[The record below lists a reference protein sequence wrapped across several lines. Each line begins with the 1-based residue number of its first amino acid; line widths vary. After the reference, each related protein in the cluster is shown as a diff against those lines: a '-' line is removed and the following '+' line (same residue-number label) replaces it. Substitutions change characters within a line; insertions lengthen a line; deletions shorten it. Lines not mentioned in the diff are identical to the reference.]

1 MAEHKYPEHY
11 DRYYV
16 PTLKAVLT
24 VAKRRRKPFEV
35 MVADKAVG
43 GKPCAHCGVP
53 LRDAYRIN
61 GEDGDTVIDKPHALR
76 GEGAYRRVTYYP
88 SVKGVLY
95 EHYYCGWAN
104 TLKDVFALA
113 HRLGY

>member
-1 MAEHKYPEHY
+1 MAEHKYPEYY

-16 PTLKAVLT
+16 PTLKAVAT

-35 MVADKAVG
+35 MVADRAVG
-43 GKPCAHCGVP
+43 GKPCAHCGIA
-53 LRDAYRIN
+53 LRDPYYVNEGCR
-61 GEDGDTVIDKPHALR
+61 ETTTDKPHDLR

-88 SVKGVLY
+88 SVKGVLF
-95 EHYYCGWAN
+95 EHYYCGWAH
-104 TLKDVFALA
+104 TLKNVFALA